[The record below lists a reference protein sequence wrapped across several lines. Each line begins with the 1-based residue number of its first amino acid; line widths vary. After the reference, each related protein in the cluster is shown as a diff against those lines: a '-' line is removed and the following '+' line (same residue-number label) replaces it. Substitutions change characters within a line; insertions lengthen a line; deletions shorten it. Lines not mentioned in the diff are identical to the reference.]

1 MLDVEHFAKVKLLKR
16 IEMEGEDG
24 YAVVSDFISS
34 YDGAKPDGTPCNS
47 PKAEIFRGKNS
58 PYTGG
63 LIARYAI
70 CGIQRVAANLRRRIG
85 WWFDSIAWAI
95 ISAQ

>member
-1 MLDVEHFAKVKLLKR
+1 MFPPTLDIGHFAKVKLLKR
-16 IEMEGEDG
+16 IEMEGDDG
-24 YAVVSDFISS
+24 HAVVSDFISS

-58 PYTGG
+58 PCTGG
-63 LIARYAI
+63 LIARHAN

-85 WWFDSIAWAI
+85 WWFDSIA
-95 ISAQ
+95 